1 MSSKI
6 KAGLKSFGDFMRF
19 FMFFMA
25 VTGQLFI
32 VCKLGNLLI
41 TQASLITGFIIK
53 FKFKIISSPIQ
64 STDTAH
70 YLFSC
75 NWEGGYLS
83 KNSPLLLY
91 PDIMELQELNRN
103 LPLWKDLSYIPA
115 NRNFKLKLM
124 FMIMRSNRP
133 VQLSVMQ
140 FTVLSLQSFNKVLR
154 IFDY

>member
-1 MSSKI
+1 
-6 KAGLKSFGDFMRF
+6 MRF

-41 TQASLITGFIIK
+41 TQASRITGFIIK
-53 FKFKIISSPIQ
+53 LEFKIISPPIQ

-70 YLFSC
+70 FLFAC

-91 PDIMELQELNRN
+91 PDIMELQELKTEINVHDN
-103 LPLWKDLSYIPA
+103 A
-115 NRNFKLKLM
+115 
-124 FMIMRSNRP
+124 
-133 VQLSVMQ
+133 
-140 FTVLSLQSFNKVLR
+140 
-154 IFDY
+154 